1 MKKEMLCIC
10 RIEGDTLY
18 YGKFYEVSELGKAKT
33 EAKRLMKKTGD
44 DYRIYVCAVNID
56 GLFQGIAK
64 IGGHWEMTWAND
76 WKYFNTP
83 KYQDAYVGMEV
94 EVEVRT
100 TTNINGTVQ
109 FGKIIDPEKL
119 LVKLEDGR
127 VLDYNNNPWE
137 KDNEDKTYFGFL
149 DDIYPIP
156 VVYQHMKQTYS
167 FDENKIFPGQR
178 VDYHSYGVYEPA
190 EKEYK
195 ELKDGFSNLVAKDG
209 CGSVT
214 GIDNGFKY
222 EVKKDGVTS
231 VEIHTLKTSTKRYGR
246 F

>member
-1 MKKEMLCIC
+1 MLYLC
-10 RIEGDTLY
+10 RVNGNNCY
-18 YGKFYEVSELGKAKT
+18 YVNLYEVADLGKAK
-33 EAKRLMKKTGD
+33 AAGKRLMKKNGG
-44 DYRIYVCAVNID
+44 DYRIYVCATID
-56 GLFQGIAK
+56 GSIIEK
-64 IGGHWEMTWAND
+64 GGYWEMTWAND

-83 KYQDAYVGMEV
+83 KYQDAYEGMEV
-94 EVEVRT
+94 EVCVRT
-100 TTNINGTVQ
+100 STNIKSTIE

-137 KDNEDKTYFGFL
+137 KDNEDKTYFVFI

-167 FDENKIFPGQR
+167 YDKNKMFERKFDYNC
-178 VDYHSYGVYEPA
+178 YGVFEPA
-190 EKEYK
+190 DREYK

-214 GIDNGFKY
+214 EIDDGSKYVVKGFKY
-222 EVKKDGVTS
+222 VVKKDGVTS
-231 VEIHTLKTSTKRYGR
+231 VEIHTITTSTERYGR

>member
-1 MKKEMLCIC
+1 MKKEMLYLC
-10 RIEGDTLY
+10 RVNGNNCY
-18 YGKFYEVSELGKAKT
+18 YVNLYEVADLGKAK
-33 EAKRLMKKTGD
+33 AAGKRLMKKNGG
-44 DYRIYVCAVNID
+44 DYRIYVCATID
-56 GLFQGIAK
+56 GSIIEK
-64 IGGHWEMTWAND
+64 GGYWEMTLAND

-83 KYQDAYVGMEV
+83 KYQYAYEGMEV
-94 EVEVRT
+94 EVNVRT
-100 TTNINGTVQ
+100 TTNINGTIE

-167 FDENKIFPGQR
+167 YDKDKVFPGQK
-178 VDYHSYGVYEPA
+178 VTYNSYGVFEPA
-190 EKEYK
+190 DREYK

-214 GIDNGFKY
+214 EIDNGFKY
-222 EVKKDGVTS
+222 VVEKDGVTS

>member
-10 RIEGDTLY
+10 RIEGNTLY

-44 DYRIYVCAVNID
+44 YYRIYICAVNID

-64 IGGHWEMTWAND
+64 IGGYWEMTWAND

-83 KYQDAYVGMEV
+83 KYQDAYEGMEV
-94 EVEVRT
+94 EVKVMT
-100 TTNINGTVQ
+100 TTNINGTIE

-167 FDENKIFPGQR
+167 CNKDKVFPGQK
-178 VDYHSYGVYEPA
+178 VTYNSYGIFEPA
-190 EKEYK
+190 DREYN

-214 GIDNGFKY
+214 EIDNGFAY
-222 EVKKDGVTS
+222 VVEKDGVTS
-231 VEIHTLKTSTKRYGR
+231 VEIHILKASGKRYSR